1 MEVVETDNK
10 LFTLLL
16 LFRRSVMSVC
26 GPVDYSMQTSL
37 FYHQLLELA
46 QTHLH
51 RIGDAI
57 QPSCPLCIVNLLIMW
72 LGKRNQSQ
80 GTIVFNGIVRNWEKV
95 FDAVKRGIENSD
107 YNNTHSFFGTAEFLN
122 PSSSVTS

>member
-1 MEVVETDNK
+1 
-10 LFTLLL
+10 
-16 LFRRSVMSVC
+16 
-26 GPVDYSMQTSL
+26 
-37 FYHQLLELA
+37 
-46 QTHLH
+46 
-51 RIGDAI
+51 
-57 QPSCPLCIVNLLIMW
+57 MW

-95 FDAVKRGIENSD
+95 FDAVKRGVENSD